1 MKNWNHLGYAGLILA
16 TTIVACKQAEAPE
29 TTASEVDAKAV
40 SSSAAVQKDDGRK
53 IIRTA
58 DIKFKTKNVAKS
70 TYAIENAVSKF
81 GGFVTF
87 TDLNS
92 QIIEKSKV
100 KIAQDSILEI
110 TKYTVLNDM
119 TIRVPNTKLDTVIKI
134 IAKEIDFLDSRQIK
148 ADDVSLQILANQLAQ
163 VRKNAHATRLEN
175 AIDTKGKKVTEIS
188 NAEEDL
194 ETKKQENDE
203 KKLDNLS
210 LKDKVDFSTLS
221 LQLYQNESIKKDI
234 KPSEKMFRQ
243 GFGLQIVDGLQ
254 FGWYLIEDII
264 TFIIQFWS
272 LIVLSL
278 LGFILYKKY
287 SK

>member
-58 DIKFKTKNVAKS
+58 DIKFKSTNVAKS

-92 QIIEKSKV
+92 QIIEKSEV

-194 ETKKQENDE
+194 EAKKQENDE

-243 GFGLQIVDGLQ
+243 GFGLKIVDGLQ
-254 FGWYLIEDII
+254 FGWYLIEDMI

>member
-58 DIKFKTKNVAKS
+58 DIKFKSTNVVKS

-92 QIIEKSKV
+92 QIIEKSEV

-243 GFGLQIVDGLQ
+243 GFGLKIVDGLQ
-254 FGWYLIEDII
+254 FGWYLIEDMI
-264 TFIIQFWS
+264 TFVIQFWS

>member
-92 QIIEKSKV
+92 QIIEKSEV

-194 ETKKQENDE
+194 EAKKQENDE

-243 GFGLQIVDGLQ
+243 GFGLKIVDGLQ
-254 FGWYLIEDII
+254 FGWYLIEDMI

>member
-92 QIIEKSKV
+92 QIIEKSEV

-243 GFGLQIVDGLQ
+243 GFGLKIVDGLQ
-254 FGWYLIEDII
+254 FGWYLIEDMI

>member
-92 QIIEKSKV
+92 QIIEKSEV

-194 ETKKQENDE
+194 EAKKQENDE

-243 GFGLQIVDGLQ
+243 GFGLKIVDGLQ